1 MAKPR
6 KVKETSRDIQTDS
19 CVLVGLDTL
28 KNTLERDFFAQAS
41 IEYCCPESE
50 RIDLIIHLDCNFG
63 LIASLFHLNSGN
75 WGNFRQHS
83 SRDIKTKTSPFQTAL
98 DVLNQENSAF
108 VDIKEL
114 SLHLADTSI
123 IISRIPNLC
132 IQDSLEPILVSI
144 SANFVH
150 FTRGMSQMP
159 YEIFVPIFE
168 ETSGT
173 LVQNGQGQDSAPS
186 YTNFWGVYFE
196 DCEEAQVYD
205 VRHKAIIDHGHF
217 FLLNEL
223 NR

>member
-6 KVKETSRDIQTDS
+6 KVKETSRNTQTDS
-19 CVLVGLDTL
+19 CVLIGMDTL
-28 KNTLERDFFAQAS
+28 KKTLERDFFAEVS
-41 IEYCCPESE
+41 IDFCCPESD

-63 LIASLFHLNSGN
+63 LIESLFHLNSGN
-75 WGNFRQHS
+75 WGNFRQYS
-83 SRDIKTKTSPFQTAL
+83 SGDIKTSPFQTAL
-98 DVLNQENSAF
+98 YALNQDNSAF

-150 FTRGMSQMP
+150 FTKGMSQMP

-173 LVQNGQGQDSAPS
+173 LIRNSHGQDATPS
-186 YTNFWGVYFE
+186 YTDFWGVYFE

-205 VRHKAIIDHGHF
+205 VQHKAIIDHSDF

-223 NR
+223 NG